1 VTRPVPGRDEVLIAL
16 GSNLEPREEHLG
28 WALEA
33 LAGTLVLTRASS
45 IVETPPLG
53 HPGQGPYLNMVVRG
67 TTDLE
72 PHALLEK
79 LLEIEEVRGRTRTV
93 PGAARTLDLDLLFH
107 GNRVIGEPGLI
118 LPHPRWAER
127 RFVVEPLLE
136 VAPGFRDPESGLPL
150 AEAARP
156 ELFSGWIRRVAPP
169 PKLPAPPTPSPG
181 SPAPSP
187 TSPT

>member
-1 VTRPVPGRDEVLIAL
+1 VTRPVPGWDEVLIAL
-16 GSNLEPREEHLG
+16 GSNLEPREEHLR

-33 LAGTLVLTRASS
+33 LAEAVVLTRASS
-45 IVETPPLG
+45 VVETPPLG

-67 TTDLE
+67 TTELG
-72 PHALLEK
+72 PHALLER
-79 LLEIEEVRGRTRTV
+79 LLEIEKTRGRTRTV

-107 GNRVIGEPGLI
+107 GDRVIREPGLT
-118 LPHPRWAER
+118 LPHPRWAGR

-156 ELFSGWIRRVAPP
+156 ELFTGWIRKVAPP
-169 PKLPAPPTPSPG
+169 PELPALPRPSPG
-181 SPAPSP
+181 SPAPS
-187 TSPT
+187 SPIRS